1 MPVLDITDLAAA
13 LPQYAPL
20 VGLDPGEKTIGVA
33 VSDVTRTVASPLH
46 TIEKTKFTKDAEA
59 LFKLMDSRGAVG
71 IVTER
76 HEDAHEL
83 AGVDTAVDEEGEASA
98 RDVRQCG
105 TDRVALLSPAG
116 RPIAVTADLAG
127 FWRGGWAEVRR
138 ELRGRYPKH
147 AWPER
152 PWERAVE
159 T

>member
-1 MPVLDITDLAAA
+1 MTVDPADSVTVTVNGVAQPAAA
-13 LPQYAPL
+13 GSSLRAL
-20 VGLDPGEKTIGVA
+20 V
-33 VSDVTRTVASPLH
+33 
-46 TIEKTKFTKDAEA
+46 DA
-59 LFKLMDSRGAVG
+59 LGF
-71 IVTER
+71 
-76 HEDAHEL
+76 
-83 AGVDTAVDEEGEASA
+83 
-98 RDVRQCG
+98 
-105 TDRVALLSPAG
+105 AG